1 MIDDMIETIQSLN
14 ALMREETGLLATA
27 GRSRDIEPVAAAKLK
42 LTATLETQ
50 MAALAREQPDW
61 RETMAP
67 EPRAVL
73 IEALDELQDVAAD
86 NARMLSRQID
96 LSRDIM
102 DAIAEEAKRL
112 SGTRRQTYGAAG
124 GLFEMDQATPISVN
138 TSL

>member
-50 MAALAREQPDW
+50 MATLAREQPDW
-61 RETMAP
+61 RETMDA

-73 IEALDELQDVAAD
+73 IEALDELQEVAAD

-124 GLFEMDQATPISVN
+124 GLFAMDQATPISVN